1 MPTTSLL
8 PATIDATNPPKPPD
22 RTSVVQTAVRTA
34 DQYRA
39 QEGGKPVATAC
50 RHSQPLAARLGSRRR
65 TVYRRSAPSNDRRR
79 SFTFSHRGF
88 ANASTDA
95 NGKNNRANCNQ
106 EFFHWAPLSCTIS
119 PRCLYRP
126 ANPLWLYFGNILT
139 AS

>member
-22 RTSVVQTAVRTA
+22 RTSVVQTPVRTA

-50 RHSQPLAARLGSRRR
+50 RHSQPFAVRLGSRRR
-65 TVYRRSAPSNDRRR
+65 TVCRIRSAPRLNDW
-79 SFTFSHRGF
+79 SLTFAHRGF

-95 NGKNNRANCNQ
+95 NGKNNRANCDQ
-106 EFFHWAPLSCTIS
+106 KFFHGAPLS
-119 PRCLYRP
+119 
-126 ANPLWLYFGNILT
+126 
-139 AS
+139 